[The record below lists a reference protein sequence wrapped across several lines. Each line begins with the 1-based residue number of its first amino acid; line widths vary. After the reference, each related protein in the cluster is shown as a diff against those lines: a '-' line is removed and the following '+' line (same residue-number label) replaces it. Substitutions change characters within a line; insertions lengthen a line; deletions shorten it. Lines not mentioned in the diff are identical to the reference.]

1 MGKKPRRKSRNQ
13 NRVAP
18 WQSQSH
24 LALAANASR
33 EAAQRGHYADPGLGA
48 ARGVEPHEE
57 RRDEE
62 PIVVVILPEPALLG
76 ERGHLPRDGGELGVV
91 AVLDADQEVLDVH
104 RRTRHRAAARPPAA
118 RREEEEEAE
127 QERPAVPATAALHT
141 GSDQVVDWW

>member
-1 MGKKPRRKSRNQ
+1 M
-13 NRVAP
+13 
-18 WQSQSH
+18 SH
-24 LALAANASR
+24 LGLAANASR

-48 ARGVEPHEE
+48 ARGGEPHEE

-62 PIVVVILPEPALLG
+62 PIVVVVPEPAFLS

-118 RREEEEEAE
+118 RREEEEAE
-127 QERPAVPATAALHT
+127 QERPAVAATAVHR
-141 GSDQVVDWW
+141 

>member
-1 MGKKPRRKSRNQ
+1 MSRFG
-13 NRVAP
+13 
-18 WQSQSH
+18 
-24 LALAANASR
+24 LAANASR
-33 EAAQRGHYADPGLGA
+33 EAAHRGHYADPGLGG
-48 ARGVEPHEE
+48 ARGGEAHEE

-62 PIVVVILPEPALLG
+62 PVIVVVVPEPAFLS

-127 QERPAVPATAALHT
+127 QERPSVPATAALHT

>member
-62 PIVVVILPEPALLG
+62 PIVVVVLPEPALLG

-104 RRTRHRAAARPPAA
+104 RRTLHRGAAAARPPAA
-118 RREEEEEAE
+118 RREEEEAE
-127 QERPAVPATAALHT
+127 QERPAVAATAVHR
-141 GSDQVVDWW
+141 